1 MSFDHKWT
9 FNGTFGEVWIDSEY
23 IAEAESVK
31 AEVSINYA
39 DIRKPRDLA
48 TYKKQL
54 SMEGSGSMTLYKI
67 NSRQLMRAYSTEKF
81 GHQVES
87 QLIIKL
93 SDPDAIGMER
103 VVLKNVNFENVPLTE
118 FERASETKQEISFTF
133 AKWEPLDVVEE
144 DTVVYN

>member
-67 NSRQLMRAYSTEKF
+67 NSRQLMRAYSTEKS

-103 VVLKNVNFENVPLTE
+103 VVLKNVNFENVPLTG

>member
-9 FNGTFGEVWIDSEY
+9 FNGTFGELWIDSEY
-23 IAEAESVK
+23 IAETESIK

-54 SMEGSGSMTLYKI
+54 SMEGSGSLTMYKI
-67 NSRQLMRAYSTEKF
+67 NSRQLARAYTTEKS

-87 QLIIKL
+87 QLIVKI

-103 VVLKNVNFENVPLTE
+103 VVLKNVNFENVPLTG
-118 FERASETKQEISFTF
+118 FERAAETKQEISFTF
-133 AKWEPLDVVEE
+133 AKWEPLDMVEE